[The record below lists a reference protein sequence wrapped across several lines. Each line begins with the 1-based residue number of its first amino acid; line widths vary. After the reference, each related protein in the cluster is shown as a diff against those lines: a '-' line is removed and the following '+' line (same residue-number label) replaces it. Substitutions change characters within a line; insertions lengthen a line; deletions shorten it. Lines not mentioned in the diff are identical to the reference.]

1 MSLRRKVSTLLIG
14 LAVAGLLAACGS
26 SHKPLLDEN
35 NTGAGGVNS
44 AYITLNRLQYQV
56 EVSRALN
63 PYDAEDQSYLEGV
76 PAAEHQPPP
85 GEIWF
90 AVFLLVENN
99 GSHAATAASSFT
111 LSDTQGHAYHPR
123 ALPSV
128 NPFAYRPLSVAP
140 GAQIPAVGSV
150 GADGPTQAALL
161 LFEIPSSAYDNRP
174 LILRIADPL
183 NSAIAGTVT
192 LDV

>member
-44 AYITLNRLQYQV
+44 
-56 EVSRALN
+56 ALN